1 MKRSSPMLRRCPNT
15 GSTVATPL
23 GIIDGNRSI
32 ETRLR
37 ECKDLDSAIGVQRDR
52 TDRDFYVRY
61 TQRF

>member
-1 MKRSSPMLRRCPNT
+1 M
-15 GSTVATPL
+15 ATPL
-23 GIIDGNRSI
+23 GSIDGNRSI